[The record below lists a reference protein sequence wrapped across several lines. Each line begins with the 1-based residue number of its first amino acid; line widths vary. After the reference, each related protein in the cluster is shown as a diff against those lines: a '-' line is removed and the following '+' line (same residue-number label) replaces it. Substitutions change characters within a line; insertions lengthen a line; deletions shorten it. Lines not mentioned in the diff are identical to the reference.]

1 LVFDAPL
8 GGGPGEFEVL
18 DAEEGNAEGPMSLSV
33 HADGRV
39 FVLDQLN
46 ARVQVFSEAQLLR
59 EIPIPEGGYQDLAVL
74 EAERLVLLDR
84 LVNQVLL
91 VLDFGGREI
100 GRVPLDSVGIDEP
113 ARVSAVWSRPDGV
126 WLEYSEKSVHVL
138 GREGQV
144 LDTRESVDGH
154 IASTGRARLD
164 VSINP
169 VGELTVS
176 RANRDGSNVVRRRI
190 SYAEPVS
197 HVLLLAGDDSERIHL
212 VTEHIRSTVEG
223 NDSRIELVQ
232 LSPLLD
238 EIRRSELE
246 VTPSYREQFR
256 AFDVAK
262 TGTVYRL
269 EVLESSIE
277 LRSY

>member
-1 LVFDAPL
+1 
-8 GGGPGEFEVL
+8 
-18 DAEEGNAEGPMSLSV
+18 
-33 HADGRV
+33 
-39 FVLDQLN
+39 
-46 ARVQVFSEAQLLR
+46 
-59 EIPIPEGGYQDLAVL
+59 
-74 EAERLVLLDR
+74 
-84 LVNQVLL
+84 
-91 VLDFGGREI
+91 
-100 GRVPLDSVGIDEP
+100 
-113 ARVSAVWSRPDGV
+113 V